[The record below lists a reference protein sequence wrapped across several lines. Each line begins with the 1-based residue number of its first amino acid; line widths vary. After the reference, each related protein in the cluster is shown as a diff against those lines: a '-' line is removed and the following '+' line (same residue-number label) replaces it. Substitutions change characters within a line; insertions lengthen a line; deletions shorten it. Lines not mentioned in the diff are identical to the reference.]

1 MKPYCFSFLILYLW
15 SLPAWA
21 TPGVFNVREFGAT
34 GLRQDDATGA
44 IAKAIGAAKTA
55 GGGVVQ
61 VPPGEYTCLSIVL
74 YDNITL
80 QLDAGSVLYVDLP
93 NPAFK
98 AESFIYAEK
107 AKNIALRGRGKI
119 DGQARYQWSDYD
131 YGDVEIEK
139 EVAIAKKAGVEMKRS
154 YRVGNSAFTL
164 LFKECEG
171 ITIEDVTI
179 ENTSLWC
186 MRLWGSNHVRIRG
199 VTIRSDLKMGVN
211 SDGIDLDGTSNAQ
224 ITDCNISTGDD
235 AICLKTGTWDFSG
248 NGKTYPTE
256 NILVNNC
263 ILTSS
268 STALMIGTETF
279 SPIRHVIFSNCVIRQ
294 SNKGIGINVQ
304 DGALV
309 SDIVYSNLTIDLHRR
324 HWNWWGSAEVFYFVL
339 KKRTPASRV
348 GAIQNITIDNII
360 AYAQGTSRMVSTV
373 EQPLANIRLSNIQV
387 RMEPEATPDKRTTH
401 AMLFSGVDGLML
413 NNVKV
418 TWNDAAA
425 EPGWQ
430 SGLVLQKVTNFQLQ
444 GIAARQGPLSSPLPA
459 LSLTDCTKGVI
470 SECMAPPGTG
480 TFLAI
485 NGGVTGELIVHTNYL
500 TNARTPLLL
509 DKTVPKGRVVV
520 YKPFQNPLVGTT
532 KSQEQTGK

>member
-1 MKPYCFSFLILYLW
+1 MKPYCFLWLCLCVWSF
-15 SLPAWA
+15 PAWA
-21 TPGVFNVREFGAT
+21 EPGIFNIRAYGAT

-44 IAKAIGAAKTA
+44 IARAIEAAKTA

-61 VPPGEYTCLSIVL
+61 VPPGEYTCLAIVL

-80 QLDAGSVLYVDLP
+80 QLDAGSVLYADLP

-98 AESFIYAEK
+98 AESLIYAEH
-107 AKNIALRGRGKI
+107 ARNIAIRGRGKI
-119 DGQARYQWSDYD
+119 DGQARYQWSAYD

-139 EVAIAKKAGVEMKRS
+139 EVAIAQKAGVEMKRS

-164 LFKECEG
+164 LFRECEG
-171 ITIEDVTI
+171 ITIEEVTI
-179 ENTSLWC
+179 ENSSLWC
-186 MRLWGSNHVRIRG
+186 MRLWGSNQVKIRG

-235 AICLKTGTWDFSG
+235 AICLKSGTWDFSG

-348 GAIQNITIDNII
+348 GVIQNITIDNII

-373 EQPLANIRLSNIQV
+373 EQPLANIRLSNVQV
-387 RMEPEATPDKRTTH
+387 RMEPEATPDKRTAH
-401 AMLFSGVDGLML
+401 AMLFSGVDGLVV
-413 NNVKV
+413 NNLQV

-425 EPGWQ
+425 ETGWQ
-430 SGLVLQKVTNFQLQ
+430 SGLVFQKVHNFRLQ
-444 GIAARQGPLSSPLPA
+444 EITARQGPLSSSLPA

-470 SECMAPPGTG
+470 SGCMAPPGTG

-485 NGGVTGELIVHTNYL
+485 GGSATDALLVHTNYL

-509 DKTVPKGRVVV
+509 DKAVPKGSVAVD
-520 YKPFQNPLVGTT
+520 KPFRGAFRSHT
-532 KSQEQTGK
+532 K

>member
-1 MKPYCFSFLILYLW
+1 MKPYSFLLLILCVW
-15 SLPAWA
+15 SLPARA
-21 TPGVFNVREFGAT
+21 TPGVYNVRDYGAT
-34 GLRQDDATGA
+34 DLRGDDATGA
-44 IAKAIGAAKTA
+44 IAKAIGAAKAA

-61 VPPGEYTCLSIVL
+61 VPPGDYTCLSIVL

-80 QLDAGSVLYVDLP
+80 QLDAGSVLYADLP

-98 AESFIYAEK
+98 AESLIYAEN
-107 AKNIALRGRGKI
+107 AKNIAIRGRGKI
-119 DGQARYQWSDYD
+119 DGQARYKWSDYD

-139 EVAIAKKAGVEMKRS
+139 EVAIAQKAGVEMKRS
-154 YRVGNSAFTL
+154 YRVGNSAFTV
-164 LFKECEG
+164 LFKECQG
-171 ITIEDVTI
+171 ITIEEVTI

-186 MRLWGSNHVRIRG
+186 MRLWGSRDVRVRG

-224 ITDCNISTGDD
+224 ITDCTISTGDD
-235 AICLKTGTWDFSG
+235 AICLKSGTWDFSG

-304 DGALV
+304 DGAVV

-339 KKRTPASRV
+339 KKRTPASKV
-348 GAIQNITIDNII
+348 GAIQHITIDNVI

-373 EQPLANIRLSNIQV
+373 EQPLANIRLSNVQV
-387 RMEPEATPDKRTTH
+387 HMEPEATPDKRTTH
-401 AMLFSGVDGLML
+401 AMLFAGVDGLRVKDL
-413 NNVKV
+413 KV

-430 SGLVLQKVTNFQLQ
+430 SALVLQKVNDFQLQ
-444 GIAARQGPLSSPLPA
+444 GITARQGPLASSLPA
-459 LSLTDCTKGVI
+459 LSLTDCTRGVI
-470 SECMAPPGTG
+470 SECMAGPGTE
-480 TFLAI
+480 TFLAV
-485 NGGVTGELIVHTNYL
+485 NGSATEELMVHTNYL
-500 TNARTPLLL
+500 THARTPLRL
-509 DKTVPKGRVVV
+509 DKTVPKGSVAVD
-520 YKPFQNPLVGTT
+520 KPVQSPPAGPA
-532 KSQEQTGK
+532 KSQQQTGK